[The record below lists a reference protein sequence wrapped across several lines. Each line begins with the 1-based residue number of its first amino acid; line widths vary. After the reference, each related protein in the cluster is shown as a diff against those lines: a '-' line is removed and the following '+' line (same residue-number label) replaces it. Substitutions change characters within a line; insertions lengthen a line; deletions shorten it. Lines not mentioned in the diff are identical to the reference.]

1 MQGIEQEN
9 LLGEQ
14 LEDESQAVQ
23 LVPSREAEIEAAEI
37 EKQYRKII
45 EQENI

>member
-1 MQGIEQEN
+1 MQEN

-14 LEDESQAVQ
+14 LENESQAVQ
-23 LVPSREAEIEAAEI
+23 LVPPREAEIEAAEL